1 MGKGHPGDWDQGRVI
16 PKIATHARSG
26 CSVAIWPLFR
36 FDASELDYLG
46 SFVDFGGDEVF
57 ELGRRHCSRL
67 DAKHDEFR
75 LQLGIN
81 DSCANCIVSILT
93 ISTGVALGAPIP
105 NEPVAS

>member
-1 MGKGHPGDWDQGRVI
+1 MQECLIGLIK
-16 PKIATHARSG
+16 TF
-26 CSVAIWPLFR
+26 IWISRERANQKQPSWKR
-36 FDASELDYLG
+36 NA
-46 SFVDFGGDEVF
+46 
-57 ELGRRHCSRL
+57 RHCSRL
-67 DAKHDEFR
+67 DAKRDEFR